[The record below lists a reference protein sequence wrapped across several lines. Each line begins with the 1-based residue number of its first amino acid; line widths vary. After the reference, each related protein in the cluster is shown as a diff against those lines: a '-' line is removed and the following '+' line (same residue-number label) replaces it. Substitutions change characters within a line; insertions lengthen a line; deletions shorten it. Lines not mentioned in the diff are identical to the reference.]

1 MFAGYPVDRKR
12 ENHPTNMQKEA
23 FYMKNTV
30 WKAFGKKASAVL
42 AGTLLAAGLTA
53 CGGTGGTAAAG
64 DVTETEAASIAM
76 EHAGVKEDDALSLRV
91 SQEEE
96 DGVAVYDVEFAT
108 ADRRYHCDVVRSS
121 GEVLN
126 FSYNAVT
133 SGDDQADDGAAA
145 QTSGAQESS
154 ASAAQTD
161 DASAADAQQSTASSG
176 GIDEAQARSIALEHA
191 GVAESDAKF
200 YRVERDND
208 DGRAVYEVEFYSGNT
223 EYDYEISAE
232 TGEILSY
239 DSDIEGWAAQSASST
254 PGSAVTLEQAREL
267 VLERVPG
274 AAASDVQIEQERE
287 DGRDIYEGEV
297 YYDRTEYEFEI
308 DASTGS
314 FIKWSVDYRD

>member
-1 MFAGYPVDRKR
+1 
-12 ENHPTNMQKEA
+12 
-23 FYMKNTV
+23 MKKTV
-30 WKAFGKKASAVL
+30 WKRFGKRFGKKAAAVL

-64 DVTETEAASIAM
+64 DITETEAASIAM

-126 FSYNAVT
+126 YAYNAVT

-161 DASAADAQQSTASSG
+161 DASASSAQQSTASSG
-176 GIDEAQARSIALEHA
+176 AIDEAQARSIALEHA

-239 DSDIEGWAAQSASST
+239 DSDIEGWAAQSGNAE
-254 PGSAVTLEQAREL
+254 GSAVTLEQARAL
-267 VLERVPG
+267 VAERIPG
-274 AAASDVQIEQERE
+274 VSADSVQIEQDRE
-287 DGRDIYEGEV
+287 DGRTVYEGEV

>member
-1 MFAGYPVDRKR
+1 
-12 ENHPTNMQKEA
+12 
-23 FYMKNTV
+23 MKKAV
-30 WKAFGKKASAVL
+30 WKRFGKRFGKKAAAVL

-76 EHAGVKEDDALSLRV
+76 EHAGVKEDDALSLWV

-145 QTSGAQESS
+145 QTSGTQESS

-176 GIDEAQARSIALEHA
+176 AIDEAQARSIALEHA

-239 DSDIEGWAAQSASST
+239 DSDIEGWAAQSGNAE
-254 PGSAVTLEQAREL
+254 GSAVTLEQARAL
-267 VLERVPG
+267 VAERIPG
-274 AAASDVQIEQERE
+274 VSADSVQIEQDRE
-287 DGRDIYEGEV
+287 DGRTVYEGEV

>member
-1 MFAGYPVDRKR
+1 
-12 ENHPTNMQKEA
+12 
-23 FYMKNTV
+23 MKKAV
-30 WKAFGKKASAVL
+30 WKRFGKRFGKKAAAVL

-145 QTSGAQESS
+145 QTSGTQESS

-161 DASAADAQQSTASSG
+161 DASASSAQQSTASSG
-176 GIDEAQARSIALEHA
+176 AIDEAQARSIALEHA

-254 PGSAVTLEQAREL
+254 SGSAVTLEQARAL
-267 VLERVPG
+267 VAERIPG
-274 AAASDVQIEQERE
+274 AAASDVQIEQERD

>member
-1 MFAGYPVDRKR
+1 
-12 ENHPTNMQKEA
+12 
-23 FYMKNTV
+23 MKNTV

-145 QTSGAQESS
+145 QTSGTQESS

-161 DASAADAQQSTASSG
+161 NASAADAQQSTASSG
-176 GIDEAQARSIALEHA
+176 AIDEAQARSIALEHA

-200 YRVERDND
+200 YRVERDSD

-239 DSDIEGWAAQSASST
+239 DSDIEGWAAQSGNAE
-254 PGSAVTLEQAREL
+254 GSAVTLEQARAL
-267 VLERVPG
+267 VAERIPG
-274 AAASDVQIEQERE
+274 VSADSVQIEQDRE

>member
-1 MFAGYPVDRKR
+1 MKKTAWKR
-12 ENHPTNMQKEA
+12 FGKR
-23 FYMKNTV
+23 
-30 WKAFGKKASAVL
+30 FGKKAAAVL

-145 QTSGAQESS
+145 QTSGTQESS

-176 GIDEAQARSIALEHA
+176 AIDEAQARSIALEHA

-239 DSDIEGWAAQSASST
+239 DSDIEGWAAQGASSAS
-254 PGSAVTLEQAREL
+254 GSAVTLEQAREL

-274 AAASDVQIEQERE
+274 AAASDVQIEQERD
-287 DGRDIYEGEV
+287 DGRDIYEGEI

>member
-1 MFAGYPVDRKR
+1 MKKTAWKR
-12 ENHPTNMQKEA
+12 FGKR
-23 FYMKNTV
+23 
-30 WKAFGKKASAVL
+30 FGKKAAAVL

-161 DASAADAQQSTASSG
+161 DASASSAQQSTASSG
-176 GIDEAQARSIALEHA
+176 AIDEAQARSIALEHA
-191 GVAESDAKF
+191 GVAESDAAF
-200 YRVERDND
+200 YRVERDSD

-239 DSDIEGWAAQSASST
+239 DSDIEGWAAQSGNAE
-254 PGSAVTLEQAREL
+254 GSAVTLEQARAL

-274 AAASDVQIEQERE
+274 AAASDVQIEQERD

>member
-1 MFAGYPVDRKR
+1 
-12 ENHPTNMQKEA
+12 
-23 FYMKNTV
+23 MKKTV
-30 WKAFGKKASAVL
+30 WKRFGKRFGKKAAAVL
-42 AGTLLAAGLTA
+42 VGTLLAAGLTA

-161 DASAADAQQSTASSG
+161 DASASSAQQSTASSG

>member
-1 MFAGYPVDRKR
+1 
-12 ENHPTNMQKEA
+12 
-23 FYMKNTV
+23 MKKTV
-30 WKAFGKKASAVL
+30 WKRFGKRFGKKAAAVL

-145 QTSGAQESS
+145 QTSGTQESS

-161 DASAADAQQSTASSG
+161 DASASSAQQSTASSG
-176 GIDEAQARSIALEHA
+176 AIDEAQARSIALEHA

-239 DSDIEGWAAQSASST
+239 DSDIEGWAAQSGNAE
-254 PGSAVTLEQAREL
+254 GSAVTLEQARAL
-267 VLERVPG
+267 VAERIPG
-274 AAASDVQIEQERE
+274 VSADSVQIEQDRE
-287 DGRDIYEGEV
+287 DGRTVYEGEV

>member
-1 MFAGYPVDRKR
+1 
-12 ENHPTNMQKEA
+12 
-23 FYMKNTV
+23 MKKTV
-30 WKAFGKKASAVL
+30 WKRFGKKAAAVL

-145 QTSGAQESS
+145 QTSGTQESS

-161 DASAADAQQSTASSG
+161 DASASSAQQSTASSG
-176 GIDEAQARSIALEHA
+176 AIDEAQARSIALEHA

-239 DSDIEGWAAQSASST
+239 DSDIEGWATQSGNAE
-254 PGSAVTLEQAREL
+254 GSAVTLEQAREL

-274 AAASDVQIEQERE
+274 AAASDVQIEQERD

-297 YYDRTEYEFEI
+297 YYDGAEYEFEI

>member
-1 MFAGYPVDRKR
+1 MKKTAWKR
-12 ENHPTNMQKEA
+12 
-23 FYMKNTV
+23 
-30 WKAFGKKASAVL
+30 FGKKAAAVL

-76 EHAGVKEDDALSLRV
+76 ERAGVKEDDAQSLRV

-145 QTSGAQESS
+145 QTSGTQESS

-176 GIDEAQARSIALEHA
+176 AIDEAQARSIALEHA

-200 YRVERDND
+200 YRVERDSD

-239 DSDIEGWAAQSASST
+239 DSDIEGWAAQSGNAE
-254 PGSAVTLEQAREL
+254 GSAVTLEQAREL

-274 AAASDVQIEQERE
+274 AAASDVQIEQERD

>member
-1 MFAGYPVDRKR
+1 
-12 ENHPTNMQKEA
+12 
-23 FYMKNTV
+23 MKKAV
-30 WKAFGKKASAVL
+30 WKRFGKRFGKKAAAVL

-126 FSYNAVT
+126 YAYNAVT

-145 QTSGAQESS
+145 QTSGAQESN
-154 ASAAQTD
+154 APAAQTD
-161 DASAADAQQSTASSG
+161 DASASSAQQSTASSG
-176 GIDEAQARSIALEHA
+176 AIDEAQARSIALEHA

-254 PGSAVTLEQAREL
+254 SGSAVTLEQAREL

-274 AAASDVQIEQERE
+274 AAASDVQIEQERD

>member
-1 MFAGYPVDRKR
+1 MKKTAWKR
-12 ENHPTNMQKEA
+12 FGKR
-23 FYMKNTV
+23 
-30 WKAFGKKASAVL
+30 FGKKAAAVL

-161 DASAADAQQSTASSG
+161 DASASSAQQSTASSG
-176 GIDEAQARSIALEHA
+176 AIDEAQARSIALEHA

-232 TGEILSY
+232 TGKILSY
-239 DSDIEGWAAQSASST
+239 DSDIEGWATQSASST
-254 PGSAVTLEQAREL
+254 SGSAVTLEQAREL

-274 AAASDVQIEQERE
+274 AAASDVQIEQERD

>member
-1 MFAGYPVDRKR
+1 
-12 ENHPTNMQKEA
+12 
-23 FYMKNTV
+23 MKKAV
-30 WKAFGKKASAVL
+30 WKRFGKRFGKKAAAVL

-145 QTSGAQESS
+145 QTSGTQESS

-176 GIDEAQARSIALEHA
+176 AIDEAQARSIALEHA

-200 YRVERDND
+200 YRVERDSD

-239 DSDIEGWAAQSASST
+239 DSDIEGWAAQSGNAE
-254 PGSAVTLEQAREL
+254 GSAVTLEQAREL

-274 AAASDVQIEQERE
+274 AAASDVQIEQDRD

>member
-1 MFAGYPVDRKR
+1 
-12 ENHPTNMQKEA
+12 
-23 FYMKNTV
+23 MKKAV
-30 WKAFGKKASAVL
+30 WKRFGKRFGKKAAAVL

-96 DGVAVYDVEFAT
+96 DGVAVYDIEFAT

-145 QTSGAQESS
+145 QTSGTQESS

-161 DASAADAQQSTASSG
+161 DASASSAQQSTASSG
-176 GIDEAQARSIALEHA
+176 AIDEAQARSIALEHA

-239 DSDIEGWAAQSASST
+239 DSDIEGWAAQSGNAE
-254 PGSAVTLEQAREL
+254 GSAVTLEQARAL
-267 VLERVPG
+267 VAERIPG
-274 AAASDVQIEQERE
+274 VSADSVQIEQDRE
-287 DGRDIYEGEV
+287 DGRTVYEGEV
-297 YYDRTEYEFEI
+297 YYDGAEYEFEI

>member
-1 MFAGYPVDRKR
+1 MKKTAWKR
-12 ENHPTNMQKEA
+12 FGKR
-23 FYMKNTV
+23 
-30 WKAFGKKASAVL
+30 FGKKAAAVL

-53 CGGTGGTAAAG
+53 CGGTGGTAVAG

-145 QTSGAQESS
+145 QMSGAQESS

-161 DASAADAQQSTASSG
+161 DASASSAQQSTASSG
-176 GIDEAQARSIALEHA
+176 AIDEAQARSIALEHA
-191 GVAESDAKF
+191 GVAESDAAF

-239 DSDIEGWAAQSASST
+239 DSDIEGWAAQSGNAE
-254 PGSAVTLEQAREL
+254 GSAVTLEQARAL
-267 VLERVPG
+267 VAERIPG
-274 AAASDVQIEQERE
+274 VSADSVQIEQERE
-287 DGRDIYEGEV
+287 DGRTVYEGEV
-297 YYDRTEYEFEI
+297 YYDGAEYEFEI

>member
-1 MFAGYPVDRKR
+1 MKKTAWKR
-12 ENHPTNMQKEA
+12 FGKR
-23 FYMKNTV
+23 
-30 WKAFGKKASAVL
+30 FGKKAAAVL

-126 FSYNAVT
+126 YAYNAVT

-145 QTSGAQESS
+145 QTSGTQESS

-176 GIDEAQARSIALEHA
+176 AIDEAQARSIALEHA
-191 GVAESDAKF
+191 GVAESDAAF

-239 DSDIEGWAAQSASST
+239 DSDIEGWAAQSASSAS
-254 PGSAVTLEQAREL
+254 GSAVTLEQAREL

-274 AAASDVQIEQERE
+274 AAASDVQIEQERD

>member
-1 MFAGYPVDRKR
+1 
-12 ENHPTNMQKEA
+12 
-23 FYMKNTV
+23 MKKTV
-30 WKAFGKKASAVL
+30 WKRFGKRFGKKAAAVL

-53 CGGTGGTAAAG
+53 CGGTGGTAAVG

-126 FSYNAVT
+126 YAYNAVT

-145 QTSGAQESS
+145 QMSGAQESS

-161 DASAADAQQSTASSG
+161 DASASSAQQSTASSG
-176 GIDEAQARSIALEHA
+176 AIDEAQARSIALEHA

-200 YRVERDND
+200 YRVERDSD

-239 DSDIEGWAAQSASST
+239 DSDIEGWAAQSGNAE
-254 PGSAVTLEQAREL
+254 GSAVTLEQAREL

-274 AAASDVQIEQERE
+274 AAASDVQIEQERD
-287 DGRDIYEGEV
+287 DGLDIYEGEV

>member
-1 MFAGYPVDRKR
+1 MLVD
-12 ENHPTNMQKEA
+12 
-23 FYMKNTV
+23 
-30 WKAFGKKASAVL
+30 
-42 AGTLLAAGLTA
+42 LT
-53 CGGTGGTAAAG
+53 AAG

-126 FSYNAVT
+126 YAYNAVT

-145 QTSGAQESS
+145 QTSGAQENS

-176 GIDEAQARSIALEHA
+176 AIDEAQARSIALEHA

-200 YRVERDND
+200 YRVERDSD

-239 DSDIEGWAAQSASST
+239 DSDIEGWAAQSASSAS
-254 PGSAVTLEQAREL
+254 GSAVTLEQAREL

-274 AAASDVQIEQERE
+274 AAASDVQIEQERD

>member
-1 MFAGYPVDRKR
+1 
-12 ENHPTNMQKEA
+12 
-23 FYMKNTV
+23 MKKAV
-30 WKAFGKKASAVL
+30 WKRFGKRFGKKAAAVL

-145 QTSGAQESS
+145 QTSGTQESS

-176 GIDEAQARSIALEHA
+176 AIDEAQARSIALEHA

-200 YRVERDND
+200 YRVERDSD

-239 DSDIEGWAAQSASST
+239 DSDIEGWAAQSGNAE
-254 PGSAVTLEQAREL
+254 GSAVTLEQAREL

-274 AAASDVQIEQERE
+274 AAASDVQIEQERD

>member
-1 MFAGYPVDRKR
+1 MKKTAWKR
-12 ENHPTNMQKEA
+12 FGKR
-23 FYMKNTV
+23 
-30 WKAFGKKASAVL
+30 FGKKAAAVL

-145 QTSGAQESS
+145 QTSGTQESS

-161 DASAADAQQSTASSG
+161 DASASSAQQSTASSG
-176 GIDEAQARSIALEHA
+176 AIDEAQARSIALEHA

-200 YRVERDND
+200 YRVERDSD

-239 DSDIEGWAAQSASST
+239 DSDIEGWAAQSGNAE
-254 PGSAVTLEQAREL
+254 GSAVTLEQAREL

-274 AAASDVQIEQERE
+274 AAASDVQIEQERD

>member
-1 MFAGYPVDRKR
+1 
-12 ENHPTNMQKEA
+12 
-23 FYMKNTV
+23 MKKTV
-30 WKAFGKKASAVL
+30 WKRFGKRFGKKAAAVL

-53 CGGTGGTAAAG
+53 CGGTGGTAVAG

-145 QTSGAQESS
+145 QTSGTQESS

-161 DASAADAQQSTASSG
+161 DASASSAQQSTASSG
-176 GIDEAQARSIALEHA
+176 AIDEAQARSIALEHA

-254 PGSAVTLEQAREL
+254 SGSAVTLEQAREL

-274 AAASDVQIEQERE
+274 AAASDVQIEQDRE
-287 DGRDIYEGEV
+287 DGRTVYEGEV

>member
-1 MFAGYPVDRKR
+1 
-12 ENHPTNMQKEA
+12 
-23 FYMKNTV
+23 MKKAV
-30 WKAFGKKASAVL
+30 WKRFGKRFGKKAAAVL

-145 QTSGAQESS
+145 QTSGTQESS

-161 DASAADAQQSTASSG
+161 DASASSAQQSTASSG
-176 GIDEAQARSIALEHA
+176 AIDETQARSIALEHA

-239 DSDIEGWAAQSASST
+239 DSDIEGWAAQSGNAE
-254 PGSAVTLEQAREL
+254 GSAVTLEQAREL

-274 AAASDVQIEQERE
+274 AAASDVQIEQERD

>member
-1 MFAGYPVDRKR
+1 
-12 ENHPTNMQKEA
+12 
-23 FYMKNTV
+23 MKKAV
-30 WKAFGKKASAVL
+30 WKRFGKKAAAGL

-53 CGGTGGTAAAG
+53 CGGPGGTAAAG

-145 QTSGAQESS
+145 QTSGTQESS
-154 ASAAQTD
+154 ASAVQTD

-176 GIDEAQARSIALEHA
+176 AIDEAQARSIALEHA

-200 YRVERDND
+200 YRVERDSD

-239 DSDIEGWAAQSASST
+239 DSDIEGWAAQSGNAE
-254 PGSAVTLEQAREL
+254 GSAVTLEQARAL
-267 VLERVPG
+267 VAERIPG
-274 AAASDVQIEQERE
+274 VSADSVQIEQDRE
-287 DGRDIYEGEV
+287 DGRTVYEGEV

>member
-1 MFAGYPVDRKR
+1 
-12 ENHPTNMQKEA
+12 
-23 FYMKNTV
+23 MKNTV
-30 WKAFGKKASAVL
+30 WKAFGKKAAAVL

-176 GIDEAQARSIALEHA
+176 AIDEAQAKSIALEHA
-191 GVAESDAKF
+191 GVAESDAAF
-200 YRVERDND
+200 YRVERDSD

-239 DSDIEGWAAQSASST
+239 DSDIEGWAAQSGNAE
-254 PGSAVTLEQAREL
+254 GSAVTLEQARAL
-267 VLERVPG
+267 VAERIPG
-274 AAASDVQIEQERE
+274 VSADSVQIEQDRE
-287 DGRDIYEGEV
+287 DGRTVYEGEV

>member
-1 MFAGYPVDRKR
+1 
-12 ENHPTNMQKEA
+12 
-23 FYMKNTV
+23 MKKTV
-30 WKAFGKKASAVL
+30 WKRFGKRFGKKAAAVL

-161 DASAADAQQSTASSG
+161 DASASSAQQSTASSG
-176 GIDEAQARSIALEHA
+176 TIDEAQARSIALEHA

-239 DSDIEGWAAQSASST
+239 DSDIEGWAAQSGNAE
-254 PGSAVTLEQAREL
+254 GSAVTLEQARAL
-267 VLERVPG
+267 VAERIPG
-274 AAASDVQIEQERE
+274 VSADSVQIEQERD

>member
-1 MFAGYPVDRKR
+1 
-12 ENHPTNMQKEA
+12 
-23 FYMKNTV
+23 MKKAV
-30 WKAFGKKASAVL
+30 WKRFGKRFGKKAAAVL

-154 ASAAQTD
+154 APAAQTD

-176 GIDEAQARSIALEHA
+176 AIDEAQARSIALKHA
-191 GVAESDAKF
+191 GVAESDAAF

-254 PGSAVTLEQAREL
+254 SGSAVTLEQARAL
-267 VLERVPG
+267 VAERIPG
-274 AAASDVQIEQERE
+274 VSADSVQIEQDRE
-287 DGRDIYEGEV
+287 DGRTVYEGEV

>member
-1 MFAGYPVDRKR
+1 
-12 ENHPTNMQKEA
+12 
-23 FYMKNTV
+23 MKKTV
-30 WKAFGKKASAVL
+30 WKRFGKRFGKKAAAVL

-161 DASAADAQQSTASSG
+161 DASASSAQQSTASSG
-176 GIDEAQARSIALEHA
+176 AIDEAQARSIALEHA

-200 YRVERDND
+200 YRVERDSD

-239 DSDIEGWAAQSASST
+239 DSDIEGWAAQSGNAE
-254 PGSAVTLEQAREL
+254 GSAVTLEQAREL

-274 AAASDVQIEQERE
+274 AAASDVQIEQERD

>member
-1 MFAGYPVDRKR
+1 
-12 ENHPTNMQKEA
+12 
-23 FYMKNTV
+23 MKKAV
-30 WKAFGKKASAVL
+30 WKRFGKRFGKKAAAVL

-53 CGGTGGTAAAG
+53 CGGTGGTAVAG

-176 GIDEAQARSIALEHA
+176 AIDEAQARSIALEHA

-239 DSDIEGWAAQSASST
+239 DSDIEGWAAQSASLAS
-254 PGSAVTLEQAREL
+254 GSAVTLEQAREL

-274 AAASDVQIEQERE
+274 AAASDVQIEQERD

>member
-1 MFAGYPVDRKR
+1 
-12 ENHPTNMQKEA
+12 
-23 FYMKNTV
+23 MKNTV

-53 CGGTGGTAAAG
+53 CGGTGGTAVAG

-161 DASAADAQQSTASSG
+161 DASASSAQQSTASSG
-176 GIDEAQARSIALEHA
+176 AIDEAQARSIALEHA

-200 YRVERDND
+200 YRVERDSD

-239 DSDIEGWAAQSASST
+239 DSDIEGWAAQSGNAE
-254 PGSAVTLEQAREL
+254 GSAVTLEQARAL
-267 VLERVPG
+267 VAERIPG
-274 AAASDVQIEQERE
+274 VSADSVQIEQDRE
-287 DGRDIYEGEV
+287 DGRTVYEGEV

>member
-1 MFAGYPVDRKR
+1 MKKTAWKR
-12 ENHPTNMQKEA
+12 FGKR
-23 FYMKNTV
+23 
-30 WKAFGKKASAVL
+30 FGKKAAAVL
-42 AGTLLAAGLTA
+42 AGILLAAGLTA

-96 DGVAVYDVEFAT
+96 DGVAVYNVEFAT

-126 FSYNAVT
+126 YAYNAVT

-161 DASAADAQQSTASSG
+161 DASASSAQQSTASSG
-176 GIDEAQARSIALEHA
+176 AIDEAQARSIALEHA

-239 DSDIEGWAAQSASST
+239 DSDIEGWAAQSGNAE
-254 PGSAVTLEQAREL
+254 GSAVTLEQAREL

-274 AAASDVQIEQERE
+274 AAASDVQIEQERD

>member
-1 MFAGYPVDRKR
+1 
-12 ENHPTNMQKEA
+12 
-23 FYMKNTV
+23 MKKAV
-30 WKAFGKKASAVL
+30 WKRFGKRFGKKAAAVL

-126 FSYNAVT
+126 YAYNAVT

-161 DASAADAQQSTASSG
+161 DASASSAQQSTASSG
-176 GIDEAQARSIALEHA
+176 AIDEAQARSIALEHA
-191 GVAESDAKF
+191 GVAESDAAF
-200 YRVERDND
+200 YRVERDSD

-239 DSDIEGWAAQSASST
+239 DSDIEGWAAQSGNAE
-254 PGSAVTLEQAREL
+254 GSAVTLEQARAL
-267 VLERVPG
+267 VAERIPG
-274 AAASDVQIEQERE
+274 AAASDVQIEQERD

>member
-1 MFAGYPVDRKR
+1 
-12 ENHPTNMQKEA
+12 
-23 FYMKNTV
+23 MKKAV
-30 WKAFGKKASAVL
+30 WKRFGKRFGKKAAAVL

-145 QTSGAQESS
+145 QTSGTQESS

-176 GIDEAQARSIALEHA
+176 AIDEAQARSIALEHA

-239 DSDIEGWAAQSASST
+239 DSDIEGWAAQSGNAE
-254 PGSAVTLEQAREL
+254 GSAVTLEQAREL

-274 AAASDVQIEQERE
+274 AAASDVQIEQERD

>member
-1 MFAGYPVDRKR
+1 M
-12 ENHPTNMQKEA
+12 
-23 FYMKNTV
+23 
-30 WKAFGKKASAVL
+30 
-42 AGTLLAAGLTA
+42 LAAGLTA

-126 FSYNAVT
+126 YAYNAVT

-145 QTSGAQESS
+145 QTSGTQESS

-161 DASAADAQQSTASSG
+161 DASASSAQQSTASSG
-176 GIDEAQARSIALEHA
+176 AIDEAQARSIALEHA

-254 PGSAVTLEQAREL
+254 SGSAVTLEQAREL

-274 AAASDVQIEQERE
+274 AAASDVQIEQERD

>member
-1 MFAGYPVDRKR
+1 MKKTAWKR
-12 ENHPTNMQKEA
+12 FGKR
-23 FYMKNTV
+23 
-30 WKAFGKKASAVL
+30 FGKKAAAVL

-176 GIDEAQARSIALEHA
+176 AIDEAQARSIALEHA

-239 DSDIEGWAAQSASST
+239 DSDIEGWAAQSGNAE
-254 PGSAVTLEQAREL
+254 GSAVTLEQARAL
-267 VLERVPG
+267 VAERIPG
-274 AAASDVQIEQERE
+274 VSADSVQIEQDRE

>member
-1 MFAGYPVDRKR
+1 MKKTAWKR
-12 ENHPTNMQKEA
+12 FGKR
-23 FYMKNTV
+23 
-30 WKAFGKKASAVL
+30 FGKKAAAVL

-145 QTSGAQESS
+145 QTSGTQESS

-176 GIDEAQARSIALEHA
+176 AIDEAQARSIALEHA

-239 DSDIEGWAAQSASST
+239 DSDIEGWAAQSGNAE
-254 PGSAVTLEQAREL
+254 GSAVTLEQARAL
-267 VLERVPG
+267 VAERIPG
-274 AAASDVQIEQERE
+274 VSADSVQIEQERD

>member
-1 MFAGYPVDRKR
+1 MKKTAWKR
-12 ENHPTNMQKEA
+12 FGKR
-23 FYMKNTV
+23 
-30 WKAFGKKASAVL
+30 FGKKAAAVL

-145 QTSGAQESS
+145 QTSGTQESS

-161 DASAADAQQSTASSG
+161 DASAADAQQSTVSSG
-176 GIDEAQARSIALEHA
+176 AIDEAQARSIALEHA

-239 DSDIEGWAAQSASST
+239 DSDIEGWAAQSASSAS
-254 PGSAVTLEQAREL
+254 GSAVTLEQAREL

-274 AAASDVQIEQERE
+274 AAASDVQIEQERD

>member
-1 MFAGYPVDRKR
+1 MKKTAWKR
-12 ENHPTNMQKEA
+12 
-23 FYMKNTV
+23 
-30 WKAFGKKASAVL
+30 FGKKAAAVL

-145 QTSGAQESS
+145 QTSGTQESS

-176 GIDEAQARSIALEHA
+176 AIDEAQARSIALEHA

-200 YRVERDND
+200 YRVERDSD

-239 DSDIEGWAAQSASST
+239 DSDIEGWAAQSGNAE
-254 PGSAVTLEQAREL
+254 GSAVTLEQARAL
-267 VLERVPG
+267 VAERIPG
-274 AAASDVQIEQERE
+274 VSADSVQIEQDRE
-287 DGRDIYEGEV
+287 DGRTVYEGEV

>member
-1 MFAGYPVDRKR
+1 MKKTAWKR
-12 ENHPTNMQKEA
+12 FGKR
-23 FYMKNTV
+23 
-30 WKAFGKKASAVL
+30 FGKKAAAVL

-76 EHAGVKEDDALSLRV
+76 ERAGVKEDDALSLRV

-176 GIDEAQARSIALEHA
+176 AIDEAQARSIALEHA

-239 DSDIEGWAAQSASST
+239 DSDIEGWAAQSGNAE
-254 PGSAVTLEQAREL
+254 GSAVTLEQAREL

-274 AAASDVQIEQERE
+274 AAASDVQIEQERD